1 MQSNLA
7 FSEET
12 KIVLS
17 SINAPSSLVIEE
29 DQSVE
34 NCNDAFELLLP
45 AVLNKENLNF
55 LEAHLGLGGGG
66 DWWIDPSRSPI
77 EVDSNGNRDEG
88 AILDVEASCKIWYR
102 TPFDRDPEFCN
113 NSYHLLNRLNELAK
127 IKGLI
132 EEASLRKHSPNEV
145 GLNDS
150 DRQIYHSTLSV
161 NGSMDF
167 KNFLSHPNRDI
178 QNIDPQLDLR
188 RSLNSSIGEYSNL
201 QGTYALRK
209 QNNNKKVP
217 LREVFDARAQ
227 EVDSAMY
234 CEKPKP
240 PFSQAVY
247 SGLPQL
253 HRSQRPASPHA
264 TPNNNVSPNISNRR
278 ISSKPNDTLL
288 VPGATSSPYQKPSSQ
303 KQSVLSRTYSKE
315 QMDLLKEVNDYP
327 LNESVPKV
335 PSLLSRSHALTT
347 SLPIS
352 DNEGDIDVTRSLDIS
367 SGVNQISQSH
377 SATELVT
384 KGRKISEKFNASYS
398 SMRSSDV
405 FELARLQETHLREHS
420 GSRSKLDCSNTSLTE
435 SSFGDEKHRKHKS
448 SAAGSIGQKSG
459 SGLSSCGVSATHSHE
474 EIAIVD
480 TNDRPERQHTIIA
493 KGCFNPLSSSVDCE
507 PKVNVIAD
515 VHSSTNLDQTDVVT
529 LPSKPLNS
537 TYDAPDFKRVY
548 DCDSTSQTN
557 ELKNLRPIIDSIDST
572 VNTINDCTTQESNSV
587 AHISRPNGE
596 MMNPKKNEH
605 QPDTYELSSYVTVLE
620 NNSDSAL
627 PTKHDEDT
635 KSGINSVSKNE
646 PGLEQ
651 SIPHLSDSASNVK
664 YLQSPQAIRSITKPV
679 NNNKTIPSRQSGL
692 KIPSKISIPLPNG
705 SISRLPML
713 SQKMPSMS
721 ISSRVGSRKTS
732 ITGPEQSSFDRPI
745 NKTQPSLRN
754 NPSSN
759 NSIHSSGSS
768 VFSNNIKTN
777 QTSNSTKSLPKSSA
791 SSTVQQR
798 PVPSRISLPSGTSGS
813 TTTIRK
819 PTVPS
824 FGSSRGKLSGR

>member
-17 SINAPSSLVIEE
+17 TINAPSSLVIDE

-45 AVLNKENLNF
+45 AVLNKENLNV

-209 QNNNKKVP
+209 QNNNKKIP

-227 EVDSAMY
+227 EV
-234 CEKPKP
+234 ER
-240 PFSQAVY
+240 
-247 SGLPQL
+247 LPQL
-253 HRSQRPASPHA
+253 HRSQRPASPHV
-264 TPNNNVSPNISNRR
+264 TPNNNVSPNISNRK

-335 PSLLSRSHALTT
+335 PSLLFRSHALTT

-435 SSFGDEKHRKHKS
+435 SSFGDEKHRKPK

-493 KGCFNPLSSSVDCE
+493 KECFNPLSSSVDCE
-507 PKVNVIAD
+507 PKVNMIAD
-515 VHSSTNLDQTDVVT
+515 VHSSTNLDQTDVT

-537 TYDAPDFKRVY
+537 TYDAPDFMRVY
-548 DCDSTSQTN
+548 DCDSTSQ
-557 ELKNLRPIIDSIDST
+557 R
-572 VNTINDCTTQESNSV
+572 
-587 AHISRPNGE
+587 
-596 MMNPKKNEH
+596 MN
-605 QPDTYELSSYVTVLE
+605 
-620 NNSDSAL
+620 
-627 PTKHDEDT
+627 
-635 KSGINSVSKNE
+635 
-646 PGLEQ
+646 
-651 SIPHLSDSASNVK
+651 
-664 YLQSPQAIRSITKPV
+664 
-679 NNNKTIPSRQSGL
+679 
-692 KIPSKISIPLPNG
+692 
-705 SISRLPML
+705 
-713 SQKMPSMS
+713 
-721 ISSRVGSRKTS
+721 
-732 ITGPEQSSFDRPI
+732 
-745 NKTQPSLRN
+745 
-754 NPSSN
+754 
-759 NSIHSSGSS
+759 
-768 VFSNNIKTN
+768 
-777 QTSNSTKSLPKSSA
+777 
-791 SSTVQQR
+791 
-798 PVPSRISLPSGTSGS
+798 
-813 TTTIRK
+813 
-819 PTVPS
+819 
-824 FGSSRGKLSGR
+824 

>member
-1 MQSNLA
+1 MQSNPA

-17 SINAPSSLVIEE
+17 SINAPSLLVNEE
-29 DQSVE
+29 NQSVE
-34 NCNDAFELLLP
+34 NSNDAFELLLP
-45 AVLNKENLNF
+45 VVLNKETLDIV
-55 LEAHLGLGGGG
+55 EANLGLGGGG
-66 DWWIDPSRSPI
+66 DWWIDPSRNPI

-188 RSLNSSIGEYSNL
+188 RSLNSSAGEYANL
-201 QGTYALRK
+201 HGTYALRK
-209 QNNNKKVP
+209 QNNSGKLP
-217 LREVFDARAQ
+217 LREVFDARTQ

-253 HRSQRPASPHA
+253 HRSQRPA
-264 TPNNNVSPNISNRR
+264 TPNNVSPNISNRK
-278 ISSKPNDTLL
+278 ISSKPNDSLL
-288 VPGATSSPYQKPSSQ
+288 VPGATSSPYQKASGQ
-303 KQSVLSRTYSKE
+303 KHSVLSRTYSKE
-315 QMDLLKEVNDYP
+315 QMDLLKEANDYP
-327 LNESVPKV
+327 LNESILKV
-335 PSLLSRSHALTT
+335 PALLSRSHALTT
-347 SLPIS
+347 SLPMS

-367 SGVNQISQSH
+367 SGVNQLSQSL
-377 SATELVT
+377 SATELVM
-384 KGRKISEKFNASYS
+384 KGRKLSEKFNASYS

-474 EIAIVD
+474 EIAIED
-480 TNDRPERQHTIIA
+480 TNGRPERQHTIIA
-493 KGCFNPLSSSVDCE
+493 KECFKPLSSSVDCE
-507 PKVNVIAD
+507 PKVNMIAD
-515 VHSSTNLDQTDVVT
+515 MHSSTNLDQADVVT
-529 LPSKPLNS
+529 SPSKPLNS
-537 TYDAPDFKRVY
+537 TYDAPDFKYVY
-548 DCDSTSQTN
+548 DCDSTSQAD

-572 VNTINDCTTQESNSV
+572 VITINDCATQGSNSV
-587 AHISRPNGE
+587 AHISHPNDE
-596 MMNPKKNEH
+596 MMKPKENEH
-605 QPDTYELSSYVTVLE
+605 QPDAYELNGHVTALE
-620 NNSDSAL
+620 NNSDTAL
-627 PTKHDEDT
+627 PMKHDEDT
-635 KSGINSVSKNE
+635 KSGKNNVSQSE
-646 PGLEQ
+646 PGFEQ
-651 SIPHLSDSASNVK
+651 NIPHLPDSASNVK
-664 YLQSPQAIRSITKPV
+664 NLQSPQATRTITKPV
-679 NNNKTIPSRQSGL
+679 NNNKTIPNRQSGL
-692 KIPSKISIPLPNG
+692 KIPSKTSIPVPNG

-721 ISSRVGSRKTS
+721 ISSRLGSRKTS
-732 ITGPEQSSFDRPI
+732 ITGPEQGSSFDRPI
-745 NKTQPSLRN
+745 NKTQPPSHRN

-759 NSIHSSGSS
+759 NSSVSNVSSS
-768 VFSNNIKTN
+768 NIKTN
-777 QTSNSTKSLPKSSA
+777 QTSNSTKSLPKSSV
-791 SSTVQQR
+791 SLTVQQNQR
-798 PVPSRISLPSGTSGS
+798 PVPSRISLSSGTSG
-813 TTTIRK
+813 TTGTIRK
-819 PTVPS
+819 PIVPS
-824 FGSSRGKLSGR
+824 FGSSRGKSSGRS